1 MTLIKYRYIIMAE
14 TTNSH
19 ESEEISSRYHKYFEI
34 FWTFIAIYLLL
45 ALISVLGN
53 GLVIYAACRH
63 RNLGPLRYFD
73 GVVKSLAFADL
84 LYGLVGMPITVI
96 KYYMG
101 EFYINILYHLMH
113 WSFAHCI

>member
-1 MTLIKYRYIIMAE
+1 MAE
-14 TTNSH
+14 TNNSTEH
-19 ESEEISSRYHKYFEI
+19 EEVSRYHKYFEI

-45 ALISVLGN
+45 AFIAVLGN

-84 LYGLVGMPITVI
+84 LYGLFGMPVTVI
-96 KYYMG
+96 RSYMSK
-101 EFYINILYHLMH
+101 FYI
-113 WSFAHCI
+113 